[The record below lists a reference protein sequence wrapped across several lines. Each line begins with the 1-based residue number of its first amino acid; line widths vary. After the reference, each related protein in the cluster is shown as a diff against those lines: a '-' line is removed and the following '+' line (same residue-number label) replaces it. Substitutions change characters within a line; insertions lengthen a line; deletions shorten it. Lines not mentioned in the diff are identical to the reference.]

1 MNSCFHESA
10 PSLVSEF
17 FASRL
22 QLAVGYRFKGI
33 LWVPNEFKN
42 CPMDMDHVAVAAG
55 FDGWIG
61 KTCLMHVVIQK
72 PELLNREMIREAFTY
87 VFDTCGVNYVIGM
100 VDSGNLPAVEFDQR
114 IGFQEVHRISNGG
127 IDGVTDMIV
136 FGMRKQ
142 DCRWVTKEIR
152 NGEKRSGS
160 P

>member
-1 MNSCFHESA
+1 MNTCFPVSN
-10 PSLVSEF
+10 PGLVSEF
-17 FASRL
+17 FSSRL
-22 QLAVGYRFKGI
+22 ELATGYRFKGI
-33 LWVPNEFKN
+33 LWVPKAFSGRIQ
-42 CPMDMDHVAVAAG
+42 DMNHVAVAVG

-61 KTCLMHVVIQK
+61 RTCLMHTVVQM
-72 PELLNREMIREAFTY
+72 PELLSREMIREAFTY
-87 VFDTCGVNYVIGM
+87 VFDTCQMNYVTGM
-100 VDSGNLPAVEFDQR
+100 VDSGNLAAVEFDQR

-152 NGEKRSGS
+152 NGEKRPRS